1 MSSDDE
7 ITLDLDFEICMKIAV
22 VVIVTKVTVIS
33 TTITAKSENLLLKM
47 KMQVMNL
54 LQSLLIYERTMY
66 HEPEPRQPAGES
78 RREMEACLHVTH
90 KQITKHQGRR
100 SEFESGGGHRGK
112 GHLKQ

>member
-33 TTITAKSENLLLKM
+33 TNITAKSENLLLKM

-66 HEPEPRQPAGES
+66 HEPEPRQ
-78 RREMEACLHVTH
+78 RIQT
-90 KQITKHQGRR
+90 
-100 SEFESGGGHRGK
+100 
-112 GHLKQ
+112 